1 MKAKKKRANLE
12 AAKKWFDNLP
22 RSVQEGLT
30 RPGSVNQRTAV
41 AS

>member
-12 AAKKWFDNLP
+12 AVKKWFDNLP

>member
-12 AAKKWFDNLP
+12 AAKKWFNNLL

>member
-1 MKAKKKRANLE
+1 MKVKKKRANLE
-12 AAKKWFDNLP
+12 AVKKWFGNLP
-22 RSVQEGLT
+22 KSIQEGLT